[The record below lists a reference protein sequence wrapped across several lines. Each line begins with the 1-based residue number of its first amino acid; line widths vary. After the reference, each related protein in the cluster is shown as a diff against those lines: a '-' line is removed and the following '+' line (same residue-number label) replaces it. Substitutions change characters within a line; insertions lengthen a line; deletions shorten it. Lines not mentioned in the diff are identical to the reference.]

1 VHASI
6 LFSEQEIDP
15 NVGTAELP
23 DEYFDEQS
31 KLNSHVIENRNITFG
46 TAVNV

>member
-1 VHASI
+1 MRTII
-6 LFSEQEIDP
+6 LTQLLVYVNEIYSQQEIDP

-31 KLNSHVIENRNITFG
+31 KQKSCVI
-46 TAVNV
+46 AKL